1 MAKLRIEWPVAF
13 EPYGTMVE
21 AILAPSLAHSFDSGV
36 RTTPSVRAIMDVLR
50 PMVSALF
57 GASRLPR
64 VAAVLLLLLR
74 LRLLLLALL
83 LDLPLALLLLL

>member
-1 MAKLRIEWPVAF
+1 
-13 EPYGTMVE
+13 
-21 AILAPSLAHSFDSGV
+21 
-36 RTTPSVRAIMDVLR
+36 MDVLR

-74 LRLLLLALL
+74 FRLPLLNLLLALL
-83 LDLPLALLLLL
+83 LDLPLAFLLLL